1 MTRAPI
7 AIDARL
13 NAYRAGGIPRYT
25 HKLIAHLA
33 QIAPAESWL
42 VLNHRKLRE
51 ATTYGPTLRN
61 ARLWTPPH
69 HRLEQLTLPLEIA
82 LRRPRLIHS
91 PDFIPP
97 LRRTCPAVITVHD
110 LAFRLFPE
118 ILDAAARRFY
128 GQIER
133 AVASAE
139 AIIADSHS
147 TARDL
152 TALLGV
158 PASRIDVI
166 HLATDLAPLPV
177 AAGETRRLAGV
188 EWAADSFLTFVSTL
202 EPRKNIPLLL
212 KALRVALDRSPHT
225 PYRLALAGSR
235 GWLDSAIF
243 DGIRDLRLGEAV
255 SFIERPS
262 DDEMRW
268 LLSACRIYVN
278 PSRYE
283 GFGLPALEALACGAP
298 AIVADTS
305 SLPEVVGG
313 AAELVPPDDVAAWA
327 DAIARLW
334 HDDDRRAALRSQGPI
349 QAARFSWGRTAAATL
364 GVYRRVL
371 GESD

>member
-1 MTRAPI
+1 MTRSPI

-25 HKLIAHLA
+25 AKLIENLA
-33 QIAPAESWL
+33 QIAPDEQWL
-42 VLNHRKLRE
+42 VLNHRKLHDP
-51 ATTYGPTLRN
+51 ADYGPSIRN

-69 HRLEQLTLPLEIA
+69 HRLEQWTLPLEIA

-128 GQIER
+128 GQIEQ

-177 AAGETRRLAGV
+177 AAGETRTLAGV

-212 KALRVALDRSPHT
+212 KALRVALDRAPST

-235 GWLDSAIF
+235 GWLDRAIF
-243 DGIRDLRLGEAV
+243 DAIRDLRLADAV
-255 SFIERPS
+255 TFIERPA
-262 DDEMRW
+262 DEDVRW

-298 AIVADTS
+298 AIVANTS
-305 SLPEVVGG
+305 SLPEVVGS

-327 DAIARLW
+327 DAIERLW
-334 HDDDRRAALRSQGPI
+334 HAADRRAALRRQGPA
-349 QAARFSWGRTAAATL
+349 QAAQFSWVRTAAATL
-364 GVYRRVL
+364 QVYRRVL
-371 GESD
+371 GEHE